1 MNEVLSLFVTTMRN
15 AYRDSRLET
24 DEKRKEYVVNV
35 VRTQF
40 PVFSQRICLRTF
52 LPSLFDLVVLIEK
65 GEVVIGNVFNVR
77 LLSDDDTEGVEDE
90 GVYLDDDDDDEDYF
104 ECRG

>member
-15 AYRDSRLET
+15 AYRDNSFSD

-35 VRTQF
+35 VRTEF

-65 GEVVIGNVFNVR
+65 GEVVIGNVFNVS
-77 LLSDDDTEGVEDE
+77 LLNDDTDEIEEE
-90 GVYLDDDDDDEDYF
+90 GVYLESTSDEDYF

>member
-1 MNEVLSLFVTTMRN
+1 MNEALSLFVTTMRN
-15 AYRDSRLET
+15 AYRDNSFSDDET
-24 DEKRKEYVVNV
+24 RKEYVINI
-35 VRTQF
+35 VRTEF

-65 GEVVIGNVFNVR
+65 GEVVIGNAFIIS
-77 LLSDDDTEGVEDE
+77 LLNDDTDEIDEE
-90 GVYLDDDDDDEDYF
+90 GVYLESDEDYF

>member
-1 MNEVLSLFVTTMRN
+1 MNEILSLFVTTMRN
-15 AYRDSRLET
+15 AYRDNSFSD

-35 VRTQF
+35 VRTEF

-65 GEVVIGNVFNVR
+65 GEVVIGNVFNVS
-77 LLSDDDTEGVEDE
+77 LLNDDTDGVEEE
-90 GVYLDDDDDDEDYF
+90 GVYLESTSDEDYF